1 MRQLIGLQRCARWKI
16 ALPGGALLGIA
27 MSSLWLAP
35 AALAANEDDIKNVI
49 TPHVSPYDERDYRVL
64 ELENGLN
71 VLLVSDAEADKAAAS
86 MNVRVGSAQDPDDL
100 QGLAHFLE
108 HMLFLGTEAYPKS
121 DAYQRYLS
129 RNAGSHNAFTASQD
143 TNYFFNI
150 EPSAFEGALDR
161 FSAFFV
167 SPLFN
172 AEKLESERNVVHS
185 EYVSRRR
192 DEGRRE
198 NAVLNQLL
206 NPDNPT
212 TQFAVG
218 NRETLA
224 NPPEGEDTLRER
236 VMAFY
241 QHHYD
246 ANVMNL
252 AVVAPQSLDT
262 LESWVVERFAEIPDN
277 DREAPTIDAP
287 LVDRD
292 TLPRYVERQSI
303 EDRRQLRFYFPIPD
317 PTDAY
322 RQKPTQ
328 LISHLLGDESDG
340 SLFAVLKD
348 AGLADA
354 LSTGVSRADG
364 QHALLTVSISLTDD
378 GAQRL
383 DDIEATLLAAI
394 ERIRQ
399 GGLEEWRYTEQADLN
414 EQAFRFQQQ
423 GEPQQEATR
432 LSMSLSRYPVEDVQ
446 YAAYRMDGFDAEQH
460 QRYLDALTQD
470 NMLRIYSAP
479 GIESDQVTPWFDTAW
494 HEQPPNQTGQ
504 ALSGLSLPA
513 PNPFIAN
520 DLSLLDDQDERPSTL
535 IDTPS
540 FTAWH
545 MQDAQFN
552 TPKVEW
558 RLSLQH
564 PSTSY
569 SAEEAVLTRLLAN
582 WLNDSLNEALYPA
595 WLAGQSFSAY
605 AHSRG
610 MTLSFSGWR
619 DGQTPLIDQAL
630 DQLIDADIGQRDFER
645 VLNRLQR
652 EWRNAPQ
659 ASLYAQASGTL
670 GEALLTPHWSTQAL
684 LEASQRL
691 EHGRLID
698 FRRRFLA
705 DLYADAMAVGNLGPE
720 LAREQANLMRGK
732 LTPRL
737 TRDDIRNL
745 TPLTVSGDDTVLH
758 PNSQR
763 EESIV
768 LRYLQGRDQ
777 TLHEQAATQV
787 LAQWLETPFYQQ
799 LRTEEQLGYI
809 VNAGYSPLLD
819 APGIAMVV
827 QSPDADSGTIAEH
840 MDAFLEDAEERLKN
854 LDDDELDAYR
864 QAVNIR
870 LRQRDT
876 RLEQMASRYWQAT
889 AREEVHFDRRK
900 QLAELALEV
909 TLDDL
914 KALWPALRERQ
925 LDVRFN
931 PGDEPSDVAAIRQQ
945 FTPLPEKADD

>member
-1 MRQLIGLQRCARWKI
+1 M
-16 ALPGGALLGIA
+16 ALPGGALLGMA
-27 MSSLWLAP
+27 MGSLWFAP
-35 AALAANEDDIKNVI
+35 TALAADEEDIKDVI

-71 VLLVSDAEADKAAAS
+71 VLLVSDDEADKAAAS

-108 HMLFLGTEAYPKS
+108 HMLFLGTEAYPEA

-143 TNYFFNI
+143 TNYFFSI

-172 AEKLESERNVVHS
+172 ADKLESERNVVHS

-206 NPDNPT
+206 NPENPT

-224 NPPEGEDTLRER
+224 NPPEGEATLRER

-241 QHHYD
+241 QRHYD

-262 LESWVVERFAEIPDN
+262 LEDWVVERFAEIPDN
-277 DREAPTIDAP
+277 DREAPSIDTP

-292 TLPRYVERQSI
+292 TLPRYVARHSI
-303 EDRRQLRFYFPIPD
+303 EDRHQLRFYFPIAD

-348 AGLADA
+348 SGLADA
-354 LSTGVSRADG
+354 LSTGISRADG
-364 QHALLTVSISLTDD
+364 QHALFTVSISLTED

-383 DDIEATLLAAI
+383 DDIEATLFAAI

-423 GEPQQEATR
+423 GEPQQEAIR
-432 LSMSLSRYPVEDVQ
+432 LSMNLSRYPVEDVQ
-446 YAAYRMDGFDAEQH
+446 YAAYRMDEFDAEQH
-460 QRYLDALTQD
+460 RRYLDALTQD

-479 GIESDQVTPWFDTAW
+479 DIESDKVTPWFDTAW
-494 HEQPPNQTGQ
+494 REQTPSESGQ
-504 ALSGLSLPA
+504 ALSGLTLPA

-520 DLSLLDDQDERPSTL
+520 DLSLLEGQDERPTTL
-535 IDTPS
+535 IDAPS

-619 DGQTPLIDQAL
+619 DGQTPLIEQAL
-630 DQLIDADIGQRDFER
+630 DQLSNADIRQRDFER

-670 GEALLTPHWSTQAL
+670 GEALLTPQWSTQAL

-691 EHGRLID
+691 AHGHLID
-698 FRRRFLA
+698 FRQRFL
-705 DLYADAMAVGNLGPE
+705 DGLYVDAMAVGNLGPE
-720 LAREQANLMRGK
+720 RAREQANLMRGK

-745 TPLTVSGDDTVLH
+745 TPLAVNGDDTVLH

-777 TLHEQAATQV
+777 TLREQAATQV

-827 QSPDADSGTIAEH
+827 QSPDADSDTIARR
-840 MDAFLEDAEERLKN
+840 MDAFLEEAGERLEQ

-864 QAVNIR
+864 QAVNSR
-870 LRQRDT
+870 LSQRDT
-876 RLEQMASRYWQAT
+876 RLAQMTNRYWQAT
-889 AREEVHFDRRK
+889 AREEVRFDRRE
-900 QLAELALEV
+900 QLAELAMEV

-914 KALWPALRERQ
+914 QALWPALREHQ

-931 PGDEPSDVAAIRQQ
+931 PGDEPSNVAEIRQQ
-945 FTPLPEKADD
+945 LTPLPEQASK

>member
-1 MRQLIGLQRCARWKI
+1 MRQLIGLKRFARWNM
-16 ALPGGALLGIA
+16 ALPGGALLGMA
-27 MSSLWLAP
+27 MGSLWFAP
-35 AALAANEDDIKNVI
+35 TALAADEEDIKDVI

-71 VLLVSDAEADKAAAS
+71 VLLVSDDEADKAAAS
-86 MNVRVGSAQDPDDL
+86 MNVQVGSAQDPDDL

-108 HMLFLGTEAYPKS
+108 HMLFLGTEAYPEA

-143 TNYFFNI
+143 TNYFFSI

-172 AEKLESERNVVHS
+172 ADKLESERNVVHS

-206 NPDNPT
+206 NPENPT

-224 NPPEGEDTLRER
+224 NPPEGEATLRER

-241 QHHYD
+241 QRHYD

-262 LESWVVERFAEIPDN
+262 LEDWVVERFAEIPDN
-277 DREAPTIDAP
+277 DREAPSIDTP

-292 TLPRYVERQSI
+292 TLPRYVARHSI
-303 EDRRQLRFYFPIPD
+303 EDRHQLRFYFPIAD

-348 AGLADA
+348 SGLADA
-354 LSTGVSRADG
+354 LSTGISRADG
-364 QHALLTVSISLTDD
+364 QHALFTVSISLTED

-383 DDIEATLLAAI
+383 DDIEATLFAAI

-423 GEPQQEATR
+423 GEPQQEAIR
-432 LSMSLSRYPVEDVQ
+432 LSMNLSRYPVEDVQ
-446 YAAYRMDGFDAEQH
+446 YAAYRMDEFDAEQH
-460 QRYLDALTQD
+460 RRYLDALTQD

-479 GIESDQVTPWFDTAW
+479 DIESDKVTPWFDTAW
-494 HEQPPNQTGQ
+494 REQTPSESGQ
-504 ALSGLSLPA
+504 ALSGLTLPA

-520 DLSLLDDQDERPSTL
+520 DLSLLEGQDERPTTL

-619 DGQTPLIDQAL
+619 DGQTPLIEQAL
-630 DQLIDADIGQRDFER
+630 DQLSNADIRQRDFER

-670 GEALLTPHWSTQAL
+670 GEALLTPQWSTQAL

-691 EHGRLID
+691 AHGHLID
-698 FRRRFLA
+698 FRQRFL
-705 DLYADAMAVGNLGPE
+705 DGLYVDAMAVGNLGPE
-720 LAREQANLMRGK
+720 RAREQANLMRGK

-745 TPLTVSGDDTVLH
+745 TPLAVNGDDTVLH

-777 TLHEQAATQV
+777 TLREQAATQV

-827 QSPDADSGTIAEH
+827 QSPDADSDTIARR
-840 MDAFLEDAEERLKN
+840 MDAFLEEAGERLEQ

-864 QAVNIR
+864 QAVNSR
-870 LRQRDT
+870 LSQRDT
-876 RLEQMASRYWQAT
+876 RLAQMTNRYWQAT
-889 AREEVHFDRRK
+889 AREEVRFDRRE
-900 QLAELALEV
+900 QLAELAMEV

-914 KALWPALRERQ
+914 QALWPALREHQ

-931 PGDEPSDVAAIRQQ
+931 PGDEPSNVAEIRQQ
-945 FTPLPEKADD
+945 LTPLPEQASK

>member
-1 MRQLIGLQRCARWKI
+1 M
-16 ALPGGALLGIA
+16 A
-27 MSSLWLAP
+27 MGSLWFAP
-35 AALAANEDDIKNVI
+35 TALAADEEDIKDVI

-71 VLLVSDAEADKAAAS
+71 VLLVSDDEADKAAAS

-108 HMLFLGTEAYPKS
+108 HMLFLGTEAYPEA

-143 TNYFFNI
+143 TNYFFSI

-172 AEKLESERNVVHS
+172 ADKLESERNVVHS

-206 NPDNPT
+206 NPENPT

-224 NPPEGEDTLRER
+224 NPPEGEATLRER

-241 QHHYD
+241 QRHYD

-262 LESWVVERFAEIPDN
+262 LEDWVVERFAEIPDN
-277 DREAPTIDAP
+277 DREAPSIDTP

-292 TLPRYVERQSI
+292 TLPRYVARHSI
-303 EDRRQLRFYFPIPD
+303 EDRHQLRFYFPIAD

-348 AGLADA
+348 SGLADA
-354 LSTGVSRADG
+354 LSTGISRADG
-364 QHALLTVSISLTDD
+364 QHALFTVSISLTED

-383 DDIEATLLAAI
+383 DDIEATLFAAI

-423 GEPQQEATR
+423 GEPQQEAIR
-432 LSMSLSRYPVEDVQ
+432 LSMNLSRYPVEDVQ
-446 YAAYRMDGFDAEQH
+446 YAAYRMDEFDAEQH
-460 QRYLDALTQD
+460 RRYLDALTQD

-479 GIESDQVTPWFDTAW
+479 DIESDKVTPWFDTAW
-494 HEQPPNQTGQ
+494 REQTPSESGQ
-504 ALSGLSLPA
+504 ALSGLTLPA

-520 DLSLLDDQDERPSTL
+520 DLSLLEGQDERPTTL
-535 IDTPS
+535 IDAPS

-619 DGQTPLIDQAL
+619 DGQTPLIEQAL
-630 DQLIDADIGQRDFER
+630 DQLSNADIRQRDFER

-670 GEALLTPHWSTQAL
+670 GEALLTPQWSTQAL

-691 EHGRLID
+691 AHGHLID
-698 FRRRFLA
+698 FRQRFL
-705 DLYADAMAVGNLGPE
+705 DGLYVDAMAVGNLGPE
-720 LAREQANLMRGK
+720 RAREQANLMRGK

-745 TPLTVSGDDTVLH
+745 TPLAVNGDDTVLH

-777 TLHEQAATQV
+777 TLREQAATQV

-827 QSPDADSGTIAEH
+827 QSPDADSDTIARR
-840 MDAFLEDAEERLKN
+840 MDAFLEEAGERLEQ

-864 QAVNIR
+864 QAVNSR
-870 LRQRDT
+870 LSQRDT
-876 RLEQMASRYWQAT
+876 RLAQMTNRYWQAT
-889 AREEVHFDRRK
+889 AREEVRFDRRE
-900 QLAELALEV
+900 QLAELAMEV

-914 KALWPALRERQ
+914 QALWPALREHQ

-931 PGDEPSDVAAIRQQ
+931 PGDEPSNVAEIRQQ
-945 FTPLPEKADD
+945 LTPLPEQASK

>member
-1 MRQLIGLQRCARWKI
+1 MRQLIGLKRFARWNM
-16 ALPGGALLGIA
+16 ALPGGALLGMA
-27 MSSLWLAP
+27 MGSLWFAP
-35 AALAANEDDIKNVI
+35 TALAADEEDIKDVI

-71 VLLVSDAEADKAAAS
+71 VLLVSDDEADKAAAS

-108 HMLFLGTEAYPKS
+108 HMLFLGTEAYPEA

-143 TNYFFNI
+143 TNYFFSI

-172 AEKLESERNVVHS
+172 ADKLESERNVVHS

-206 NPDNPT
+206 NPENPT

-224 NPPEGEDTLRER
+224 NPPEGEATLRER

-241 QHHYD
+241 QRHYD

-262 LESWVVERFAEIPDN
+262 LEDWVVERFAEIPDN
-277 DREAPTIDAP
+277 DREAPSIDTP

-292 TLPRYVERQSI
+292 TLPRYVARHSI
-303 EDRRQLRFYFPIPD
+303 EDRHQLRFYFPVAD

-348 AGLADA
+348 SGLADA
-354 LSTGVSRADG
+354 LSTGISRADG
-364 QHALLTVSISLTDD
+364 QHALFTVSISLTED

-383 DDIEATLLAAI
+383 DDIEATLFAAI

-423 GEPQQEATR
+423 GEPQQEAIR
-432 LSMSLSRYPVEDVQ
+432 LSMNLSRYPVEDVQ
-446 YAAYRMDGFDAEQH
+446 YAAYRMDEFDAEQH
-460 QRYLDALTQD
+460 RRYLDALTQD

-479 GIESDQVTPWFDTAW
+479 DIESDKVTPWFDTAW
-494 HEQPPNQTGQ
+494 REQTPSESGQ
-504 ALSGLSLPA
+504 ALSGLTLPA
-513 PNPFIAN
+513 PNPFIAS
-520 DLSLLDDQDERPSTL
+520 DLSLLEGQDERPTTL

-619 DGQTPLIDQAL
+619 DGQTPLIEQAL
-630 DQLIDADIGQRDFER
+630 DQLSNADIRQRDFER

-670 GEALLTPHWSTQAL
+670 GEALLTPQWSTQAL

-691 EHGRLID
+691 AHGHLID
-698 FRRRFLA
+698 FRQRFLD
-705 DLYADAMAVGNLGPE
+705 DLYVDAMAVGNLGPE
-720 LAREQANLMRGK
+720 RAREQANLMRGK

-745 TPLTVSGDDTVLH
+745 TPLAVNGDDTVLH

-777 TLHEQAATQV
+777 TLREQAATQV

-827 QSPDADSGTIAEH
+827 QSPDADSDTIARR
-840 MDAFLEDAEERLKN
+840 MDAFLEEAGERLEQ

-864 QAVNIR
+864 QAVNSR
-870 LRQRDT
+870 LSQRDT
-876 RLEQMASRYWQAT
+876 RLAQMTNRYWQAT
-889 AREEVHFDRRK
+889 AREEVRFDRRE
-900 QLAELALEV
+900 QLAELAMEV

-914 KALWPALRERQ
+914 QALWPALRERQ

-931 PGDEPSDVAAIRQQ
+931 PGDEPSNVAEIRQQ
-945 FTPLPEKADD
+945 LTPLPEQASK

>member
-1 MRQLIGLQRCARWKI
+1 MRQLIGLKRFARWNM
-16 ALPGGALLGIA
+16 ALPGGALLGMA
-27 MSSLWLAP
+27 MGSLWFAP
-35 AALAANEDDIKNVI
+35 TALAADEEDIKDVI

-71 VLLVSDAEADKAAAS
+71 VLLVSDDEADKAAAS

-108 HMLFLGTEAYPKS
+108 HMLFLGTEAYPEA

-143 TNYFFNI
+143 TNYFFSI

-172 AEKLESERNVVHS
+172 ADKLESERNVVHS

-206 NPDNPT
+206 NPENPT

-224 NPPEGEDTLRER
+224 NPPEGEATLRER

-241 QHHYD
+241 QRHYD

-262 LESWVVERFAEIPDN
+262 LEDWVVERFAEIPDN
-277 DREAPTIDAP
+277 DREAPSIDTP

-292 TLPRYVERQSI
+292 TLPRYVARHSI
-303 EDRRQLRFYFPIPD
+303 EDRHQLRFYFPIAD

-348 AGLADA
+348 SGLADA
-354 LSTGVSRADG
+354 LSTGISRADG
-364 QHALLTVSISLTDD
+364 QHALFTVSISLTED

-383 DDIEATLLAAI
+383 DDIEATLFAAI

-423 GEPQQEATR
+423 GEPQQEAIR
-432 LSMSLSRYPVEDVQ
+432 LSMNLSRYPVEDVQ
-446 YAAYRMDGFDAEQH
+446 YAAYRMDEFDAEQH
-460 QRYLDALTQD
+460 RRYLDALTQD

-479 GIESDQVTPWFDTAW
+479 DIESDKVTPWFDTAW
-494 HEQPPNQTGQ
+494 REQTPSESGQ
-504 ALSGLSLPA
+504 ALSGLTLPA

-520 DLSLLDDQDERPSTL
+520 DLSLLEGQDERPTTL
-535 IDTPS
+535 IDAPS

-619 DGQTPLIDQAL
+619 DGQTPLIEQAL
-630 DQLIDADIGQRDFER
+630 DQLSNADIRQRDFER

-670 GEALLTPHWSTQAL
+670 GEALLTPQWSTQAL

-691 EHGRLID
+691 AHGHLID
-698 FRRRFLA
+698 FRQRFL
-705 DLYADAMAVGNLGPE
+705 DGLYVDAMAVGNLGPE
-720 LAREQANLMRGK
+720 RAREQANLMRGK

-745 TPLTVSGDDTVLH
+745 TPLAVNGDDTVLH

-777 TLHEQAATQV
+777 TLREQAATQV

-827 QSPDADSGTIAEH
+827 QSPDADSDTIARR
-840 MDAFLEDAEERLKN
+840 MDAFLEEAGERLEQ

-864 QAVNIR
+864 QAVNSR
-870 LRQRDT
+870 LSQRDT
-876 RLEQMASRYWQAT
+876 RLAQMTNRYWQAT
-889 AREEVHFDRRK
+889 AREEVRFDRRE
-900 QLAELALEV
+900 QLAELAMEV

-914 KALWPALRERQ
+914 QALWPALREHQ

-931 PGDEPSDVAAIRQQ
+931 PGDEPSNVAEIRQQ
-945 FTPLPEKADD
+945 LTPLPEQASK

>member
-1 MRQLIGLQRCARWKI
+1 M
-16 ALPGGALLGIA
+16 A
-27 MSSLWLAP
+27 MGSLWFAP
-35 AALAANEDDIKNVI
+35 TALAADEEDIKDVI

-71 VLLVSDAEADKAAAS
+71 VLLVSDDEADKAAAS

-108 HMLFLGTEAYPKS
+108 HMLFLGTEAYPEA

-143 TNYFFNI
+143 TNYFFSI

-172 AEKLESERNVVHS
+172 ADKLESERNVVHS

-206 NPDNPT
+206 NPENPT

-224 NPPEGEDTLRER
+224 NPPEGEATLRER

-241 QHHYD
+241 QRHYD

-262 LESWVVERFAEIPDN
+262 LEDWVVERFAEIPDN
-277 DREAPTIDAP
+277 DREAPSIDTP

-292 TLPRYVERQSI
+292 TLPRYVARHSI
-303 EDRRQLRFYFPIPD
+303 EDRHQLRFYFPVAD

-348 AGLADA
+348 SGLADA
-354 LSTGVSRADG
+354 LSTGISRADG
-364 QHALLTVSISLTDD
+364 QHALFTVSISLTED

-383 DDIEATLLAAI
+383 DDIEATLFAAI

-423 GEPQQEATR
+423 GEPQQEAIR
-432 LSMSLSRYPVEDVQ
+432 LSMNLSRYPVEDVQ
-446 YAAYRMDGFDAEQH
+446 YAAYRMDEFDAEQH
-460 QRYLDALTQD
+460 RRYLDALTQD

-479 GIESDQVTPWFDTAW
+479 DIESDKVTPWFDTAW
-494 HEQPPNQTGQ
+494 REQTPSESGQ
-504 ALSGLSLPA
+504 ALSGLTLPA
-513 PNPFIAN
+513 PNPFIAS
-520 DLSLLDDQDERPSTL
+520 DLSLLEGQDERPTTL

-619 DGQTPLIDQAL
+619 DGQTPLIEQAL
-630 DQLIDADIGQRDFER
+630 DQLSNADIRQRDFER

-670 GEALLTPHWSTQAL
+670 GEALLTPQWSTQAL

-691 EHGRLID
+691 AHGHLID
-698 FRRRFLA
+698 FRQRFLD
-705 DLYADAMAVGNLGPE
+705 DLYVDAMAVGNLGPE
-720 LAREQANLMRGK
+720 RAREQANLMRGK

-745 TPLTVSGDDTVLH
+745 TPLAVNGDDTVLH

-777 TLHEQAATQV
+777 TLREQAATQV

-827 QSPDADSGTIAEH
+827 QSPDADSDTIARR
-840 MDAFLEDAEERLKN
+840 MDAFLEEAGERLEQ

-864 QAVNIR
+864 QAVNSR
-870 LRQRDT
+870 LSQRDT
-876 RLEQMASRYWQAT
+876 RLAQMTNRYWQAT
-889 AREEVHFDRRK
+889 AREEVRFDRRE
-900 QLAELALEV
+900 QLAELAMEV

-914 KALWPALRERQ
+914 QALWPALRERQ

-931 PGDEPSDVAAIRQQ
+931 PGDEPSNVAEIRQQ
-945 FTPLPEKADD
+945 LTPLPEQASK

>member
-1 MRQLIGLQRCARWKI
+1 M
-16 ALPGGALLGIA
+16 A
-27 MSSLWLAP
+27 MGSLWFAP
-35 AALAANEDDIKNVI
+35 TALAADDEDIKDVI

-71 VLLVSDAEADKAAAS
+71 VLLVSDDEADKAAAS

-108 HMLFLGTEAYPKS
+108 HMLFLGTEAYPEA

-143 TNYFFNI
+143 TNYFFSI

-172 AEKLESERNVVHS
+172 ADKLESERNVVHS

-206 NPDNPT
+206 NPENPT

-224 NPPEGEDTLRER
+224 NPPEGEATLRER

-241 QHHYD
+241 QRHYD

-262 LESWVVERFAEIPDN
+262 LEDWVVERFAEIPDN
-277 DREAPTIDAP
+277 DREAPSIDTP

-292 TLPRYVERQSI
+292 TLPRYVARHSI
-303 EDRRQLRFYFPIPD
+303 EDRHQLRFYFPIAD

-348 AGLADA
+348 SGLADA
-354 LSTGVSRADG
+354 LSAGTSRADG
-364 QHALLTVSISLTDD
+364 QHALFTVSISLTED

-383 DDIEATLLAAI
+383 DDIEATLFAAI

-423 GEPQQEATR
+423 GEPQQEAIR
-432 LSMSLSRYPVEDVQ
+432 LSMNLSRYPVEDVQ
-446 YAAYRMDGFDAEQH
+446 YAAYRMDEFDAEQH
-460 QRYLDALTQD
+460 RRYLDALTQD

-479 GIESDQVTPWFDTAW
+479 DIESDKVTPWFDTAW
-494 HEQPPNQTGQ
+494 REQTPSESGQ
-504 ALSGLSLPA
+504 ALSGLTLPA
-513 PNPFIAN
+513 PNPFIAS
-520 DLSLLDDQDERPSTL
+520 DLSLLEGQDERPTTL

-595 WLAGQSFSAY
+595 WLAGRSFSAY

-619 DGQTPLIDQAL
+619 DGQTPLIEQAL
-630 DQLIDADIGQRDFER
+630 DQLSNADIRQRDFER

-670 GEALLTPHWSTQAL
+670 GEALLTPQWSTQAL

-691 EHGRLID
+691 AHGHLID
-698 FRRRFLA
+698 FRQRFLD
-705 DLYADAMAVGNLGPE
+705 DLYVDAMAVGNLGPE
-720 LAREQANLMRGK
+720 RAREQANLMRGK

-745 TPLTVSGDDTVLH
+745 TPLAVNGDDKVLH

-777 TLHEQAATQV
+777 TLREQAATQV

-827 QSPDADSGTIAEH
+827 QSPDADSDTIARR
-840 MDAFLEDAEERLKN
+840 MDAFLEEAGERLEQ

-864 QAVNIR
+864 QAVNSR
-870 LRQRDT
+870 LSQRDT
-876 RLEQMASRYWQAT
+876 RLAQMTNRYWQAT
-889 AREEVHFDRRK
+889 AREEVRFDRRE
-900 QLAELALEV
+900 QLAELAMEV

-914 KALWPALRERQ
+914 QALWPALRERQ

-931 PGDEPSDVAAIRQQ
+931 PGDEPSNVAEIRQQ
-945 FTPLPEKADD
+945 LTPLPEQASK

>member
-1 MRQLIGLQRCARWKI
+1 MRQLIGLKRFARWNM
-16 ALPGGALLGIA
+16 ALPGGALLGMA
-27 MSSLWLAP
+27 MGSLWFAP
-35 AALAANEDDIKNVI
+35 TALAADEEDIKDVI

-71 VLLVSDAEADKAAAS
+71 VLLVSDDEADKAAAS

-108 HMLFLGTEAYPKS
+108 HMLFLGTEAYPEA

-143 TNYFFNI
+143 TNYFFSI

-172 AEKLESERNVVHS
+172 ADKLESERNVVHS

-206 NPDNPT
+206 NPENPT

-224 NPPEGEDTLRER
+224 NPPEGEATLRER

-241 QHHYD
+241 QRHYD

-262 LESWVVERFAEIPDN
+262 LEDWVVERFADIPDN
-277 DREAPTIDAP
+277 DREAPSIDTP

-292 TLPRYVERQSI
+292 TLPRYVARHSI
-303 EDRRQLRFYFPIPD
+303 EDRHQLRFYFPIAD

-348 AGLADA
+348 SGLADA
-354 LSTGVSRADG
+354 LSTGISRADG
-364 QHALLTVSISLTDD
+364 QHALFTVSISLTED

-383 DDIEATLLAAI
+383 DDIEATLFAAI

-423 GEPQQEATR
+423 GEPQQEAIR
-432 LSMSLSRYPVEDVQ
+432 LSMNLSRYPVEDVQ
-446 YAAYRMDGFDAEQH
+446 YAAYRMDEFDAEQH
-460 QRYLDALTQD
+460 RRYLDALTQD

-479 GIESDQVTPWFDTAW
+479 DIESDKVTPWFDTAW
-494 HEQPPNQTGQ
+494 REQTPSESGQ
-504 ALSGLSLPA
+504 ALSGLTLPA
-513 PNPFIAN
+513 PNPFIAS
-520 DLSLLDDQDERPSTL
+520 DLSLLEGQDERPTTL

-619 DGQTPLIDQAL
+619 DGQTPLIEQAL
-630 DQLIDADIGQRDFER
+630 DQLSNADIRQRDFER

-670 GEALLTPHWSTQAL
+670 GEALLTPQWSTQAL

-691 EHGRLID
+691 AHGHLID
-698 FRRRFLA
+698 FRQRFLD
-705 DLYADAMAVGNLGPE
+705 DLYVDAMAVGNLGPE
-720 LAREQANLMRGK
+720 RAREQANLMRGK

-745 TPLTVSGDDTVLH
+745 TPLAVNGDDKVLH

-777 TLHEQAATQV
+777 TLREQAATQV

-827 QSPDADSGTIAEH
+827 QSPDADSDTIARR
-840 MDAFLEDAEERLKN
+840 MDAFLEEAGERLEQ

-864 QAVNIR
+864 QAVNSR
-870 LRQRDT
+870 LSQRDT
-876 RLEQMASRYWQAT
+876 RLAQMTNRYWQAT
-889 AREEVHFDRRK
+889 AREEVRFDRRE
-900 QLAELALEV
+900 QLAELAMEV

-914 KALWPALRERQ
+914 QALWPALRERQ

-931 PGDEPSDVAAIRQQ
+931 PGDEPSNVAEIRQQ
-945 FTPLPEKADD
+945 LTPLPEQASK

>member
-1 MRQLIGLQRCARWKI
+1 M
-16 ALPGGALLGIA
+16 A
-27 MSSLWLAP
+27 MGSLWFAP
-35 AALAANEDDIKNVI
+35 TALAADEEDIKDVI

-71 VLLVSDAEADKAAAS
+71 VLLVSDDEADKAAAS

-108 HMLFLGTEAYPKS
+108 HMLFLGTEAYPEA

-143 TNYFFNI
+143 TNYFFSI

-172 AEKLESERNVVHS
+172 ADKLESERNVVHS

-206 NPDNPT
+206 NPENPT

-224 NPPEGEDTLRER
+224 NPPEGEATLRER

-241 QHHYD
+241 QRHYD

-262 LESWVVERFAEIPDN
+262 LEDWVVERFAEIPDN
-277 DREAPTIDAP
+277 DREAPSIDTP

-292 TLPRYVERQSI
+292 TLPRYVARHSI
-303 EDRRQLRFYFPIPD
+303 EDRHQLRFYFPIAD

-348 AGLADA
+348 SGLADA
-354 LSTGVSRADG
+354 LSTGISRADG
-364 QHALLTVSISLTDD
+364 QHALFTVSISLTED

-383 DDIEATLLAAI
+383 DDIEATLFAAI

-423 GEPQQEATR
+423 GEPQQEAIR
-432 LSMSLSRYPVEDVQ
+432 LSMNLSRYPVEDVQ
-446 YAAYRMDGFDAEQH
+446 YAAYRMDEFDAEQH
-460 QRYLDALTQD
+460 RRYLDALTQD

-479 GIESDQVTPWFDTAW
+479 DIESDKVTPWFDTAW
-494 HEQPPNQTGQ
+494 REQTPSESGQ
-504 ALSGLSLPA
+504 ALSGLTLPA
-513 PNPFIAN
+513 PNPFIAS
-520 DLSLLDDQDERPSTL
+520 DLSLLEGQDERPTTL

-619 DGQTPLIDQAL
+619 DGQTPLIEQAL
-630 DQLIDADIGQRDFER
+630 DQLSNADIRQRDFER

-670 GEALLTPHWSTQAL
+670 GEALLTPQWSTQAL

-691 EHGRLID
+691 AHGHLID
-698 FRRRFLA
+698 FRQRFLD
-705 DLYADAMAVGNLGPE
+705 DLYVDAMAVGNLGPE
-720 LAREQANLMRGK
+720 RAREQANLMRGK

-745 TPLTVSGDDTVLH
+745 TPLAVNGDDTVLH

-777 TLHEQAATQV
+777 TLREQAATQV

-827 QSPDADSGTIAEH
+827 QSPDADSDTIARRME
-840 MDAFLEDAEERLKN
+840 AFLKEAGERLEQ

-864 QAVNIR
+864 QAVNSR
-870 LRQRDT
+870 LSQRDT
-876 RLEQMASRYWQAT
+876 RLAQMTNRYWQAT
-889 AREEVHFDRRK
+889 AREEVRFDRRE
-900 QLAELALEV
+900 QLAELAMEV
-909 TLDDL
+909 SLDDL
-914 KALWPALRERQ
+914 QALWPALRERQ

-931 PGDEPSDVAAIRQQ
+931 PGDEPSNVAEIRQQ
-945 FTPLPEKADD
+945 LTPLPEQASK

>member
-1 MRQLIGLQRCARWKI
+1 MRQLIGLKRFARWNM
-16 ALPGGALLGIA
+16 ALPGGALLGMA
-27 MSSLWLAP
+27 MGSLWFAP
-35 AALAANEDDIKNVI
+35 TALAADEEDIKDVI

-71 VLLVSDAEADKAAAS
+71 VLLVSDDEADKAAAS

-108 HMLFLGTEAYPKS
+108 HMLFLGTEAYPEA

-143 TNYFFNI
+143 TNYFFSI

-172 AEKLESERNVVHS
+172 ADKLESERNVVHS

-206 NPDNPT
+206 NPENPT

-224 NPPEGEDTLRER
+224 NPPEGEATLRER

-241 QHHYD
+241 QRHYD

-262 LESWVVERFAEIPDN
+262 LEDWVVERFAEIPDN
-277 DREAPTIDAP
+277 DREAPSIDTP

-292 TLPRYVERQSI
+292 TLPRYVARHSI
-303 EDRRQLRFYFPIPD
+303 EDRHQLRFYFPVAD

-348 AGLADA
+348 SGLADA
-354 LSTGVSRADG
+354 LSTGISRADG
-364 QHALLTVSISLTDD
+364 QHALFTVSISLTED

-383 DDIEATLLAAI
+383 DDIEATLFAAI

-423 GEPQQEATR
+423 GEPQQEAIR
-432 LSMSLSRYPVEDVQ
+432 LSMNLSRYPVEDVQ
-446 YAAYRMDGFDAEQH
+446 YAAYRMDEFDAEQH
-460 QRYLDALTQD
+460 RRYLDALTQD

-479 GIESDQVTPWFDTAW
+479 DIESDKVTPWFDTAW
-494 HEQPPNQTGQ
+494 REQTPSESGQ
-504 ALSGLSLPA
+504 ALSGLTLPA
-513 PNPFIAN
+513 PNPFIAS
-520 DLSLLDDQDERPSTL
+520 DLSLLEGQDERPTTL

-619 DGQTPLIDQAL
+619 DGQTPLIEQAL
-630 DQLIDADIGQRDFER
+630 DQLSNADIRQRDFER

-670 GEALLTPHWSTQAL
+670 GEALLTPQWSTQAL

-691 EHGRLID
+691 AHGHLID
-698 FRRRFLA
+698 FRQRFL
-705 DLYADAMAVGNLGPE
+705 DGLYVDAMAVGNLGPE
-720 LAREQANLMRGK
+720 RAREQANLMRGK

-745 TPLTVSGDDTVLH
+745 TPLAVNGDDTVLH

-777 TLHEQAATQV
+777 TLREQAATQV

-827 QSPDADSGTIAEH
+827 QSPDADSDTIARR
-840 MDAFLEDAEERLKN
+840 MDAFLEEAGERLEQ

-864 QAVNIR
+864 QAVNSR
-870 LRQRDT
+870 LSQRDT
-876 RLEQMASRYWQAT
+876 RLAQMTNRYWQAT
-889 AREEVHFDRRK
+889 AREEVRFDRRE
-900 QLAELALEV
+900 QLAELAMEV

-914 KALWPALRERQ
+914 QALWPALREHQ

-931 PGDEPSDVAAIRQQ
+931 PGDEPSNVAEIRQQ
-945 FTPLPEKADD
+945 LTPLPEQASK

>member
-1 MRQLIGLQRCARWKI
+1 MRQLIGLKRFARWNM
-16 ALPGGALLGIA
+16 ALPGGALLGMA
-27 MSSLWLAP
+27 MGSLWFAP
-35 AALAANEDDIKNVI
+35 TALAADEEDIKDVI

-71 VLLVSDAEADKAAAS
+71 VLLVSDDEADKAAAS

-108 HMLFLGTEAYPKS
+108 HMLFLGTEAYPEA

-143 TNYFFNI
+143 TNYFFSI

-172 AEKLESERNVVHS
+172 ADKLESERNVVHS

-206 NPDNPT
+206 NPENPT

-224 NPPEGEDTLRER
+224 NPPEGEATLRER

-241 QHHYD
+241 QRHYD

-262 LESWVVERFAEIPDN
+262 LEDWVVERFAEIPDN
-277 DREAPTIDAP
+277 DREAPSIDTP

-292 TLPRYVERQSI
+292 TLPRYVARHSI
-303 EDRRQLRFYFPIPD
+303 EDRHQLRFYFPIAD

-348 AGLADA
+348 SGLADA
-354 LSTGVSRADG
+354 LSTGISRADG
-364 QHALLTVSISLTDD
+364 QHALFTVSISLTED

-383 DDIEATLLAAI
+383 DDIEATLFAAI

-423 GEPQQEATR
+423 GEPQQEAIR
-432 LSMSLSRYPVEDVQ
+432 LSMNLSRYPVEDVQ
-446 YAAYRMDGFDAEQH
+446 YAAYRMDEFDAEQH
-460 QRYLDALTQD
+460 RRYLDALTQD

-479 GIESDQVTPWFDTAW
+479 DIESDKVTPWFDTAW
-494 HEQPPNQTGQ
+494 REQTPSESGQ
-504 ALSGLSLPA
+504 ALSGLTLPA
-513 PNPFIAN
+513 PNPFIAS
-520 DLSLLDDQDERPSTL
+520 DLSLLEGQDERPTTL

-619 DGQTPLIDQAL
+619 DGQTPLIEQAL
-630 DQLIDADIGQRDFER
+630 DQLSNADIRQRDFER

-670 GEALLTPHWSTQAL
+670 GEALLTPQWSTQAL

-691 EHGRLID
+691 AHGHLID
-698 FRRRFLA
+698 FRQRFLD
-705 DLYADAMAVGNLGPE
+705 DLYVDAMAVGNLGPE
-720 LAREQANLMRGK
+720 RAREQANLMRGK

-745 TPLTVSGDDTVLH
+745 TPLAVNGDDTVLH

-777 TLHEQAATQV
+777 TLREQAATQV

-827 QSPDADSGTIAEH
+827 QSPDADSDTIARR
-840 MDAFLEDAEERLKN
+840 MDAFLKEAGERLEQ

-864 QAVNIR
+864 QAVNSR
-870 LRQRDT
+870 LSQRDT
-876 RLEQMASRYWQAT
+876 RLAQMTNRYWQAT
-889 AREEVHFDRRK
+889 AREEVRFDRRE
-900 QLAELALEV
+900 QLAELAMEV

-914 KALWPALRERQ
+914 QALWPALREHQ

-931 PGDEPSDVAAIRQQ
+931 PGDEPSNVAEIRQQ
-945 FTPLPEKADD
+945 LTPLPEQASK

>member
-1 MRQLIGLQRCARWKI
+1 MG
-16 ALPGGALLGIA
+16 
-27 MSSLWLAP
+27 SLWLAP
-35 AALAANEDDIKNVI
+35 AALAANEDDIKDVI

-71 VLLVSDAEADKAAAS
+71 VLLVSDPEADKAAAS

-108 HMLFLGTEAYPKS
+108 HMLFLGTEAYPEA
-121 DAYQRYLS
+121 DAYQSYLS
-129 RNAGSHNAFTASQD
+129 RNAGSHNAFTAPHD

-150 EPSAFEGALDR
+150 EPSALEGALDR

-172 AEKLESERNVVHS
+172 ADQLESERNVVHS

-198 NAVLNQLL
+198 NEVLNQFL

-218 NRETLA
+218 NRKTLA
-224 NPPEGEDTLRER
+224 NPPEGEASLRER

-277 DREAPTIDAP
+277 DREAPTIDTP
-287 LVDRD
+287 LVASD
-292 TLPRYVERQSI
+292 TLPRYAERQSI
-303 EDRRQLRFYFPIPD
+303 EDRRQLRFYFSIPD
-317 PTDAY
+317 PTEAY

-328 LISHLLGDESDG
+328 LVSHLLGDEGDG
-340 SLFAVLKD
+340 SLLSVLKD

-354 LSTGVSRADG
+354 LSTGLSRADG
-364 QHALLTVSISLTDD
+364 QHALLTVSISLTDE

-383 DDIEATLLAAI
+383 DDIEATLFSAI

-399 GGLEEWRYTEQADLN
+399 GGLDEWRYDEQADLN
-414 EQAFRFQQQ
+414 EQAFRFQQP

-432 LSMSLSRYPVEDVQ
+432 LSMNLSRYPVEDVQ
-446 YAAYRMDGFDAEQH
+446 YAAYRMDEFEAEQH
-460 QRYLDALTQD
+460 QRYLDALTPD

-479 GIESDQVTPWFDTAW
+479 DIESDKVTPWFDTEW
-494 HEQPPNQTGQ
+494 REQTPSQSGQ
-504 ALSGLSLPA
+504 ALSGLALPA
-513 PNPFIAN
+513 PNPFIAS
-520 DLSLLDDQDERPSTL
+520 DLSLLDGQDERPSTL

-564 PSTSY
+564 PSASY

-582 WLNDSLNEALYPA
+582 WLNDSLNESLYPA

-619 DGQTPLIDQAL
+619 DGQTPLIEQAL
-630 DQLIDADIGQRDFER
+630 NQLSEADIGQRDFER
-645 VLNRLQR
+645 VREQLQR

-670 GEALLTPHWSTQAL
+670 GEALLAPQWSTQAL

-691 EHGRLID
+691 ERGHLVD
-698 FRRRFLA
+698 FRRRFLS
-705 DLYADAMAVGNLGPE
+705 DLYVDAMAVGNLGPE
-720 LAREQANLMRGK
+720 LAKEQANLMRGK

-745 TPLTVSGDDTVLH
+745 TPLSVDSDDVVLH
-758 PNSQR
+758 PDSQR
-763 EESIV
+763 DESIV

-777 TLHEQAATQV
+777 TLREQAATQV
-787 LAQWLETPFYQQ
+787 LAQWLETPFYQR
-799 LRTEEQLGYI
+799 LRTEEQLGYV

-819 APGIAMVV
+819 APGVAMVV
-827 QSPDADSGTIAEH
+827 QSPDADSETIAER
-840 MDAFLEDAEERLKN
+840 MDAFLEEADERLEN

-864 QAVNIR
+864 QAVNSR

-876 RLEQMASRYWQAT
+876 RLGEMANRYWQAT
-889 AREEVHFDRRK
+889 AREEVRFDRRE

-914 KALWPALRERQ
+914 QALWPALRERQ

-931 PGDEPSDVAAIRQQ
+931 PGDEPSRVSNMRQQ
-945 FTPLPEKADD
+945 LSPLPEKASD

>member
-1 MRQLIGLQRCARWKI
+1 M
-16 ALPGGALLGIA
+16 
-27 MSSLWLAP
+27 
-35 AALAANEDDIKNVI
+35 
-49 TPHVSPYDERDYRVL
+49 
-64 ELENGLN
+64 
-71 VLLVSDAEADKAAAS
+71 
-86 MNVRVGSAQDPDDL
+86 
-100 QGLAHFLE
+100 
-108 HMLFLGTEAYPKS
+108 
-121 DAYQRYLS
+121 
-129 RNAGSHNAFTASQD
+129 
-143 TNYFFNI
+143 
-150 EPSAFEGALDR
+150 
-161 FSAFFV
+161 
-167 SPLFN
+167 
-172 AEKLESERNVVHS
+172 
-185 EYVSRRR
+185 
-192 DEGRRE
+192 
-198 NAVLNQLL
+198 
-206 NPDNPT
+206 
-212 TQFAVG
+212 
-218 NRETLA
+218 
-224 NPPEGEDTLRER
+224 
-236 VMAFY
+236 
-241 QHHYD
+241 
-246 ANVMNL
+246 
-252 AVVAPQSLDT
+252 
-262 LESWVVERFAEIPDN
+262 
-277 DREAPTIDAP
+277 
-287 LVDRD
+287 DRD
-292 TLPRYVERQSI
+292 TLPRYVARHSI
-303 EDRRQLRFYFPIPD
+303 EDRHQLRFYFPIAD

-348 AGLADA
+348 SGLADA
-354 LSTGVSRADG
+354 LSTGISRADG
-364 QHALLTVSISLTDD
+364 QHALFTVSISLTED

-383 DDIEATLLAAI
+383 DDIEATLFAAI

-423 GEPQQEATR
+423 GEPQQEAIR
-432 LSMSLSRYPVEDVQ
+432 LSMNLSRDPVEDVQ
-446 YAAYRMDGFDAEQH
+446 YAAYRMDEFDAEQH
-460 QRYLDALTQD
+460 RRYLDALTQD

-479 GIESDQVTPWFDTAW
+479 DIESDKVTPWFDTAW
-494 HEQPPNQTGQ
+494 REQTPSESGQ
-504 ALSGLSLPA
+504 ALSGLTLPA
-513 PNPFIAN
+513 PNPFIAS
-520 DLSLLDDQDERPSTL
+520 DLSLLEGQDERPTTL

-619 DGQTPLIDQAL
+619 DGQTPLIEQAL
-630 DQLIDADIGQRDFER
+630 DQLSNADIRQRDFER

-670 GEALLTPHWSTQAL
+670 GEALLTPQWSTQAL

-691 EHGRLID
+691 AHGHLID
-698 FRRRFLA
+698 FRQRFLD
-705 DLYADAMAVGNLGPE
+705 DLYVDAMAVGNLGPE
-720 LAREQANLMRGK
+720 RAREQANLMRGK

-745 TPLTVSGDDTVLH
+745 TPLAVNGDDKVLH

-777 TLHEQAATQV
+777 TLREQAATQV

-827 QSPDADSGTIAEH
+827 QSPDADSDTIARR
-840 MDAFLEDAEERLKN
+840 MDAFLEEAGERLEQ

-864 QAVNIR
+864 QAVNSR
-870 LRQRDT
+870 LSQRDT
-876 RLEQMASRYWQAT
+876 RLAQMTNRYWQAT
-889 AREEVHFDRRK
+889 AREEVRFDRRE
-900 QLAELALEV
+900 QLAELAMEV

-914 KALWPALRERQ
+914 QALWPALRERQ

-931 PGDEPSDVAAIRQQ
+931 PGDEPSNVAEIRQQ
-945 FTPLPEKADD
+945 LTPLPEQASK

>member
-1 MRQLIGLQRCARWKI
+1 MRQLIGLKRFARWKM
-16 ALPGGALLGIA
+16 ALPGGALLGMA
-27 MSSLWLAP
+27 MGSLWLAP
-35 AALAANEDDIKNVI
+35 AALAADEDDIKEVV

-71 VLLVSDAEADKAAAS
+71 VLLVSDDEADKAAAS

-108 HMLFLGTEAYPKS
+108 HMLFLGTEAYPEV

-143 TNYFFNI
+143 TNYFFSI

-172 AEKLESERNVVHS
+172 ADKLESERNVVHS
-185 EYVSRRR
+185 EYVARRR

-224 NPPEGEDTLRER
+224 NPPEGEATLRER

-241 QHHYD
+241 QRHYD

-262 LESWVVERFAEIPDN
+262 LEDWVVERFAEIPDN
-277 DREAPTIDAP
+277 DREAPAIDTP

-303 EDRRQLRFYFPIPD
+303 EDRHQLRFYFPIPD

-354 LSTGVSRADG
+354 LSTGISRADG
-364 QHALLTVSISLTDD
+364 QHALFTVSISLTED

-383 DDIEATLLAAI
+383 DDIEATLFAAI

-414 EQAFRFQQQ
+414 EQAFRFQQH
-423 GEPQQEATR
+423 GEPQQEAIR
-432 LSMSLSRYPVEDVQ
+432 LSMNLSRYPVEDVQ
-446 YAAYRMDGFDAEQH
+446 YAAYRMDEFDAEQH

-479 GIESDQVTPWFDTAW
+479 DIESEKVTPWFDTAW
-494 HEQPPNQTGQ
+494 REQTPSESGQ
-504 ALSGLSLPA
+504 ALSGLALPA
-513 PNPFIAN
+513 PNPFIAS
-520 DLSLLDDQDERPSTL
+520 DLTLLEGQDERPSTL

-545 MQDAQFN
+545 MQVAQFN

-564 PSTSY
+564 PSASY

-610 MTLSFSGWR
+610 ITLSFSGWR
-619 DGQTPLIDQAL
+619 DGQTPLIEQAL
-630 DQLIDADIGQRDFER
+630 DQLSGADIGQRDFER

-670 GEALLTPHWSTQAL
+670 GEALLTPQWSTQAL

-691 EHGRLID
+691 ARGHLID
-698 FRRRFLA
+698 FRQRFLD
-705 DLYADAMAVGNLGPE
+705 DLYVDAMAVGNLGPE
-720 LAREQANLMRGK
+720 LAIEQANLMRGK

-737 TRDDIRNL
+737 ARDDIRNL
-745 TPLTVSGDDTVLH
+745 TPLAVSGDDTVLH

-777 TLHEQAATQV
+777 TLREQAATQV

-809 VNAGYSPLLD
+809 VNAGYSPVLD

-827 QSPDADSGTIAEH
+827 QSPDADSDTIAER
-840 MDAFLEDAEERLKN
+840 MDAFLEDADERLEQ
-854 LDDDELDAYR
+854 LEDGELNAYR
-864 QAVNIR
+864 QAVNTR
-870 LRQRDT
+870 LSQRDT
-876 RLEQMASRYWQAT
+876 GLAQMANRYWQAT
-889 AREEVHFDRRK
+889 ARDEVRFDHRE

-909 TLDDL
+909 TLDEL
-914 KALWPALRERQ
+914 QALWPALREHQ

-945 FTPLPEKADD
+945 FTPLPEKADH